1 MQTARNFRR
10 ICVQTLCYPEVVNDV
25 EGIVIAIREVS
36 KLPISVAIHPVTKE
50 DMVRLKQVGV
60 SNIGIAL
67 DASTPELFEETKG
80 EQRKSPYRWNKH
92 TQALNNALEIFGK
105 GNVTTHLIIGLGET
119 ELEATEFIMKMYDS
133 GISVGLFAFTSVKG
147 TSLEKSESPDLS
159 TYRRIQV
166 VRHLVSRGLLKR
178 SQVSTSKEG
187 EIILDIEKDQLRQIL
202 SSGEA
207 FRVTGC
213 KGCNRPYYNE
223 RPRGPMYNY
232 PSHLTAEQILTSI
245 EETQLVR

>member
-1 MQTARNFRR
+1 
-10 ICVQTLCYPEVVNDV
+10 VVDDV
-25 EGIVIAIREVS
+25 EHIMNALRSVS
-36 KLPISVAIHPVTKE
+36 KLPISVAIHPVSKE
-50 DMVRLKQVGV
+50 KMVRLKQAGV

-67 DASTPELFEETKG
+67 DASTPELFEEIKG
-80 EQRKSPYRWNKH
+80 EKRSSQYRWNNH
-92 TQALNNALEIFGK
+92 AQALNDALDIFGK

-133 GISVGLFAFTSVKG
+133 GISVGLFAFTSIKG
-147 TSLEKSESPDLS
+147 TSLENTESPDLS

-166 VRHLVSRGLLKR
+166 VRHLVARGLLER
-178 SQVSTSKEG
+178 EQVRAAEDGRIS
-187 EIILDIEKDQLRQIL
+187 LDIDHGQLRQIL

-207 FRVTGC
+207 FQVTGC

-232 PSHLTAEQILTSI
+232 PSHLTAEQILSSI
-245 EETQLVR
+245 EETQLVK